1 MILYGVQESVMMGY
15 GVQETIVMGYGVEEM
30 KWGIEYW
37 ESLVMGYGVLG
48 ESSDEVWSMV

>member
-1 MILYGVQESVMMGY
+1 MYGVQESVMMGY